1 MVLTMNEKRKQYI
14 ESCEIS
20 MVESVNLGGYRQKI
34 AMEGKSKE
42 LPIVVCLHGGPGSPI
57 PFSVG
62 CRGLFPDITDRFLMV
77 YWDQL
82 GCGINNYKIDNR
94 FTIDHFTKMT
104 VDLIKE
110 ARVRFPENKI
120 YLFGMSWGS
129 ILALHAAVQVPQLL
143 NGVVTCGQV
152 ITAPML
158 SEDAFDAVEKSSA
171 PEGKKKFARELRSRR
186 TNPSLKEMTAFSK
199 IIRKYTDG
207 YQNRASKSAPVGDI
221 IKGLLSSPDYRFK
234 DFIAIVKNGYAKNE
248 SLLREMAS
256 TDLRELF
263 HEITI
268 PYLIFQGETDIVTD
282 TKSVVTLVEGLNNEN
297 VSCSVLPDMG
307 HFPSEAAMNQ
317 IFEEIIHR
325 ASL

>member
-1 MVLTMNEKRKQYI
+1 MNAKRKHYI

-20 MVESVNLGGYRQKI
+20 ILESVNLGGYQQKI
-34 AMEGKSKE
+34 AIEGKSKE

-62 CRGLFPDITDRFLMV
+62 CRGLFPYFTDRFIMV

-82 GCGINNYKIDNR
+82 GCGINNYKIDNG
-94 FTIDHFTKMT
+94 FTIGHFANMT

-110 ARVRFPENKI
+110 IRVRFPENKI

-129 ILALHAAVQVPQLL
+129 ILALHTALQVPELI

-152 ITAPML
+152 IAAPML
-158 SEDAFDAVEKSSA
+158 SDNAFDAVEKSSA
-171 PEGKKKFARELRSRR
+171 PIKNKKFARDLRSRK
-186 TNPSLKEMTAFSK
+186 TIPSLKEMMTFSK

-207 YQNRASKSAPVGDI
+207 YYNKASKPAPVGDI
-221 IKGLLSSPDYRFK
+221 MKGLLSSPDYRLK

-256 TDLRELF
+256 TDLSALF

-268 PYLIFQGETDIVTD
+268 PYYIFQGETDIVTD
-282 TKSVVTLVEGLNNEN
+282 TESVVKLVEGLNNQN
-297 VSCSVLPDMG
+297 VSCFVMPNVG
-307 HFPSEAAMNQ
+307 HFPTEVAMSRILEKLMQ
-317 IFEEIIHR
+317 MVSF
-325 ASL
+325 